1 MTSRLLN
8 DALVLSGSWLDQLD
22 LSALIVSSLRT
33 GDCGDLD
40 VDVVALG
47 KASREMAAAAA
58 AVLGDRVRRRLIVC
72 DQESADLEP
81 RDPGV
86 VVGTHP
92 VPGVA
97 SLRAGRALVE
107 FLESPD
113 AATCTVFLISGG
125 ASSLC
130 ALPSDPLTLRDL
142 RELWDAALASGV
154 DITTLNK
161 LRAATSQ
168 IAGGAVLRLVR
179 SKRSLTLIMV
189 DNVVS
194 GAQWVASGFTYDY
207 APGTDEFVSL
217 LAAIGLIDTPLGAR
231 LLDAFSSHATS
242 MAPTPTTR
250 HENRIVAQPSLVLD
264 CVASAARER
273 GYRVIELGSRVH
285 GDVGDVVALW
295 EATISGEL
303 GDGDPIC
310 VVGVGEVTVEVRGTG
325 VGGRCQE
332 TAWSMAAVLDRLPR
346 EGVFVARSTDGRDY
360 VHGVAGAWVDRS
372 TLRRARDLGIDWSAV
387 IDDHDSHTALAAL
400 RQLIEGAHT
409 GWNLCD
415 LYVALIR

>member
-8 DALVLSGSWLDQLD
+8 DALALGGSWLDQLD
-22 LSALIVSSLRT
+22 LSALVATALRA
-33 GDCGDLD
+33 GDSGDLD

-47 KASREMAAAAA
+47 KASREMAGAAST
-58 AVLGDRVRRRLIVC
+58 VLGDRVRRRLVVC

-81 RDPGV
+81 RDLGV

-92 VPGVA
+92 VPDVA

-107 FLESPD
+107 FLQSPD
-113 AATCTVFLISGG
+113 AAPYTLFLISGG

-130 ALPSDPLTLRDL
+130 ALPGDPLTLRDL
-142 RELWDAALASGV
+142 RELWGAALASGV

-179 SKRSLTLIMV
+179 SERSLSLIMV

-194 GAQWVASGFTYDY
+194 GARWVASGLTYDY

-242 MAPTPTTR
+242 MAPTPSTR
-250 HENRIVAQPSLVLD
+250 HENRVVAQPSLVLD

-273 GYRVIELGSRVH
+273 GYRVIELGSSVH
-285 GDVGDVVALW
+285 GDVVDVVAQF
-295 EATISGEL
+295 EATISAEL
-303 GDGDPIC
+303 GDRIC
-310 VVGVGEVTVEVRGTG
+310 VVGVGEVTVGVRGTG

-346 EGVFVARSTDGRDY
+346 EGVFVARATDGRDY
-360 VHGVAGAWVDRS
+360 VNGVAGAWVDRS
-372 TLRRARDLGIDWSAV
+372 TLGRARDLGIDWSAV
-387 IDDHDSHTALAAL
+387 IEDHDSHTAVAAL
-400 RQLIEGAHT
+400 GQLIEGAHS

-415 LYVALIR
+415 LYLALIE

>member
-8 DALVLSGSWLDQLD
+8 DALALSGSWLDQLD
-22 LSALIVSSLRT
+22 LSALVATSLRA
-33 GDCGDLD
+33 GDSGDLD

-58 AVLGDRVRRRLIVC
+58 TVLGGRVRRRLIVC

-92 VPGVA
+92 VPDVA

-107 FLESPD
+107 FLESPN
-113 AATCTVFLISGG
+113 AAPCTLFLISGG

-130 ALPSDPLTLRDL
+130 ALPGDPLTLRDL
-142 RELWDAALASGV
+142 RELWGAALASGV

-168 IAGGAVLRLVR
+168 IGGGAVLRLVR
-179 SKRSLTLIMV
+179 SERSLSLIMV

-194 GAQWVASGFTYDY
+194 GAQWVASGLTYDY

-231 LLDAFSSHATS
+231 LLDAFSGHATS

-250 HENRIVAQPSLVLD
+250 HENRVVAQPSLVLD
-264 CVASAARER
+264 CVASAAREL
-273 GYRVIELGSRVH
+273 GYRVIELGSSVH
-285 GDVGDVVALW
+285 GDVGDVVAQF
-295 EATISGEL
+295 EATISAEL
-303 GDGDPIC
+303 GEGIC
-310 VVGVGEVTVEVRGTG
+310 VVGVGEVTVGVRGTG

-346 EGVFVARSTDGRDY
+346 EGVFVARATDGRDY
-360 VHGVAGAWVDRS
+360 VNGVAGAWVDRS
-372 TLRRARDLGIDWSAV
+372 TLGRARDLGIDWSAV
-387 IDDHDSHTALAAL
+387 IDDHDSHTAVAAL
-400 RQLIEGAHT
+400 GQLIEGAHT

-415 LYVALIR
+415 LYLALIE